1 MEDRNVTTQTHTL
14 LETAMPNNAS
24 TQHTGQYKKLNN
36 GSYGAKVNSL
46 PDDISIGDVVMVT
59 KRSGDVV
66 TRYVERVLF
75 ACTNYRTG
83 DATGETVVAL
93 KIPRRGRTTGR
104 TTSQVQDA
112 SQATR
117 SASDPVVQGI
127 MSAMEHMPV
136 DVLRSL
142 LVEGR
147 LILERRGSSEETSK
161 PSEEVSEEASEE
173 VSEESSEE
181 SSEGIVEEVVIVETV
196 EEKPDP
202 TKIKTDFDDLWF

>member
-1 MEDRNVTTQTHTL
+1 
-14 LETAMPNNAS
+14 MPNNAS
-24 TQHTGQYKKLNN
+24 TQHTGQYKKLKN
-36 GSYGAKVNSL
+36 GSYGAKVRSL

-93 KIPRRGRTTGR
+93 KQPRSGRTTGR

-147 LILERRGSSEETSK
+147 LILERRGSSEE
-161 PSEEVSEEASEE
+161 
-173 VSEESSEE
+173 VSEESSSLVTNCAFWVSEESSEESSEEVSEE

>member
-1 MEDRNVTTQTHTL
+1 
-14 LETAMPNNAS
+14 MPNNAS

-46 PDDISIGDVVMVT
+46 PSNISIGDVVMVT

-83 DATGETVVAL
+83 EATGETVVAL
-93 KIPRRGRTTGR
+93 KIPRRGRSTGR
-104 TTSQVQDA
+104 TTTSQVQDA

-117 SASDPVVQGI
+117 SASDPIVQGI
-127 MSAMEHMPV
+127 MSAMERMPA

-161 PSEEVSEEASEE
+161 PSEEVSEESSEE

-181 SSEGIVEEVVIVETV
+181 AVVEPIVETIV
-196 EEKPDP
+196 VPE
-202 TKIKTDFDDLWF
+202 IKTDFDDLWF